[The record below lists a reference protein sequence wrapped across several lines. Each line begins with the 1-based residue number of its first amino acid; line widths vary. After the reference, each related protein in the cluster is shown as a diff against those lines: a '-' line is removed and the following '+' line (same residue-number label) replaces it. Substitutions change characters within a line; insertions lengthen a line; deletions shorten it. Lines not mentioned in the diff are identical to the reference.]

1 MQPFENLWAIPGD
14 LIYPDED
21 LQQAAERVLFEL
33 TGLNNIAMHQS
44 QTFGKPN
51 RHPQGR
57 VITISYFAL
66 LRIEDFEVKASSWAG
81 DVQWVSLKNM
91 PDLAFD
97 HNHILSSTYEML
109 KLKLQ
114 NEPICFDLLPER
126 FTLNEF
132 QQLYEFTFEQ
142 AFDKAN
148 FRKKIKYIPLIAH
161 DEKQQNV
168 KHRPA
173 KLFSFDKSSFEE
185 ETKQNRYTFK
195 M

>member
-1 MQPFENLWAIPGD
+1 
-14 LIYPDED
+14 
-21 LQQAAERVLFEL
+21 
-33 TGLNNIAMHQS
+33 
-44 QTFGKPN
+44 
-51 RHPQGR
+51 
-57 VITISYFAL
+57 
-66 LRIEDFEVKASSWAG
+66 
-81 DVQWVSLKNM
+81 
-91 PDLAFD
+91 
-97 HNHILSSTYEML
+97 ML

-132 QQLYEFTFEQ
+132 QQLYEFAFEQ

-173 KLFSFDKSSFEE
+173 KLFSF
-185 ETKQNRYTFK
+185 NREQYLLSLENNSYTFK

>member
-1 MQPFENLWAIPGD
+1 
-14 LIYPDED
+14 
-21 LQQAAERVLFEL
+21 
-33 TGLNNIAMHQS
+33 
-44 QTFGKPN
+44 
-51 RHPQGR
+51 
-57 VITISYFAL
+57 
-66 LRIEDFEVKASSWAG
+66 
-81 DVQWVSLKNM
+81 M

>member
-1 MQPFENLWAIPGD
+1 
-14 LIYPDED
+14 
-21 LQQAAERVLFEL
+21 VLFEL

-57 VITISYFAL
+57 VITVSYFAL

-97 HNHILSSTYEML
+97 HNHILTSTYEML

-132 QQLYEFTFEQ
+132 QQLYEFALDQ

-148 FRKKIKYIPLIAH
+148 FRKKIKNIPLIAH

-173 KLFSFDKSSFEE
+173 KLFSFDKKEYMAA
-185 ETKQNRYTFK
+185 TAQNRYTFK